1 MSAHQLGSCR
11 MGMDPQSSAVDP
23 WGETWEVQGLFL
35 GDGSLMPTSPGV
47 NPMVT
52 IQSIAYCIADAVAES
67 LKLC

>member
-1 MSAHQLGSCR
+1 
-11 MGMDPQSSAVDP
+11 
-23 WGETWEVQGLFL
+23 VQGLFL